1 MKASLMEISHGFAL
15 PTDNDFILIKSD
27 FGSACSA
34 LSVSSPTSPTML
46 QLCEG
51 KKKNNILD
59 RIISFF
65 SLNNPENEP

>member
-34 LSVSSPTSPTML
+34 LSVSSPTSPTMQ
-46 QLCEG
+46 QLCKE
-51 KKKNNILD
+51 KKNILD

-65 SLNNPENEP
+65 FLSIILKMSHD